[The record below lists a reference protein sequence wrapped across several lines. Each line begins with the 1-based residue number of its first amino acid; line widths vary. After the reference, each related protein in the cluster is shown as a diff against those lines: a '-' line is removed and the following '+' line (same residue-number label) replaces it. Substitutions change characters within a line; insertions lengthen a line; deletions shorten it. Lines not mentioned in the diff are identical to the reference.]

1 MNGLI
6 ANGCPHQ
13 GLRCWPGPASANY
26 YRGQPFPL
34 ALRAYLAENFSHH
47 PPNPTAAATGPTSL
61 LMAAISD
68 KKVVTITYDLSVT
81 DENQEKV
88 LVESAEADT
97 PMVFLFGHSGLP
109 EEFETQLD
117 GKNAGDSF
125 EFSLTPEQA
134 YGEYDEQALV
144 EIPKEVFLIDGK
156 LDEEMLQ
163 PGNFLPMADN
173 EGNHMQAKVISI
185 GDTAVQMDFNHPLAG
200 MMMHFTGK
208 VEEVREATTEE
219 LAHGHVHGEDGHQ
232 H

>member
-1 MNGLI
+1 M
-6 ANGCPHQ
+6 
-13 GLRCWPGPASANY
+13 
-26 YRGQPFPL
+26 
-34 ALRAYLAENFSHH
+34 
-47 PPNPTAAATGPTSL
+47 T
-61 LMAAISD
+61 AISPNQ
-68 KKVVTITYDLSVT
+68 VVTITYDLSVT

-88 LVESAEADT
+88 LVESAEADS

-109 EEFETQLD
+109 EEFEAQLN
-117 GKNAGDSF
+117 GKNPGDSF

-134 YGEYDEQALV
+134 YGEYDDSALV

-200 MMMHFTGK
+200 MVMHFNGQ
-208 VEEVREATTEE
+208 VQAVRAATAEE
-219 LAHGHVHGEDGHQ
+219 LAHGHAHGEGGHQ